1 MLHIIF
7 ILSLV
12 LCLTDAGAKTQKVDK
27 GGFRNPVVKLE
38 SKLEDMEAAEESK
51 NWQVKMWMVNRDLVL
66 PRQVSYW
73 FIWFKGLLISRFL

>member
-38 SKLEDMEAAEESK
+38 SRPTGRHEILKFCNCKCCPGPSH
-51 NWQVKMWMVNRDLVL
+51 
-66 PRQVSYW
+66 SYGGVYIG
-73 FIWFKGLLISRFL
+73 FNDSSSSSHF